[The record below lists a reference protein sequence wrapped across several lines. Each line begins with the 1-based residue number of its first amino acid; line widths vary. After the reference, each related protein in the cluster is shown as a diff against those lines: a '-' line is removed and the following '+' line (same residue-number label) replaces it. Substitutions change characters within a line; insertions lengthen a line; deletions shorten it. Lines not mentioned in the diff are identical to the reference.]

1 MVCGKNNIVRKHLAL
16 VIDLLVI
23 LSIQLLLVDPDYVHF
38 EEEAA
43 LLLLATKLASE
54 EIISALEKRR
64 KLHSSMNSK
73 GHIAIILQTLKGLP
87 IFYTQK

>member
-1 MVCGKNNIVRKHLAL
+1 MVCGKNNIVSKHLAL
-16 VIDLLVI
+16 VVDLLVI

-73 GHIAIILQTLKGLP
+73 GHIAIILQSLKGLP